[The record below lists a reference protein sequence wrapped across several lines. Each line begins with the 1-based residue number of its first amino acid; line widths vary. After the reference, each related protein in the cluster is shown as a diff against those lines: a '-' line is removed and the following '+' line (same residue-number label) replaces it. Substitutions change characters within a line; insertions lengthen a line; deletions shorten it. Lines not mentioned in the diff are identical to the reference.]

1 MIKSYG
7 TVYENAL
14 IRDYTTY
21 KLEGKIKKVISPDNL
36 EDLVNLLTHLK
47 KNKVKNQVIGNGSN
61 LIFLKNYDGIIIKL
75 DKFNDLEIDDNI
87 ITVGAGY
94 SLIKLALKT
103 AKLGLSGLEFA
114 SGIPGTIGG
123 AIYMNA
129 GAYKKSMSDIV
140 TEILVIDDNLK
151 LKTINAKDLRFK
163 YRHSLLKEKNYICL
177 SATMKLEK
185 EKPEKIL
192 AIIKDRKERR
202 KQTQP
207 LNYPSAGSVFRNPK
221 DDFAG
226 RLIEELGLKGYKIGD
241 AMISKKHANFIV
253 NTNKAKGKD
262 VKKLIELVQKEAKEK
277 YNIDLIL
284 EQEYVE

>member
-1 MIKSYG
+1 MINTYG
-7 TVYENAL
+7 KVINNAQ
-14 IRDYTTY
+14 IKNYTTY
-21 KLEGKIKKVISPDNL
+21 KLDGKIKKVIVPDNL
-36 EDLVNLLTHLK
+36 DSLIKLLKYLK
-47 KNKVKNQVIGNGSN
+47 QNKIKHKVIGNGSN
-61 LIFLKNYDGIIIKL
+61 LIFLKDYDGIIIKL
-75 DKFNDLEIDDNI
+75 DNFKDIIIEDNI
-87 ITVGAGY
+87 VTIGSGY
-94 SLIKLALKT
+94 SLVRLALKT

-140 TEILVIDDNLK
+140 KEITVLDNK
-151 LKTINAKDLRFK
+151 FEIKKIKAKDLNFS

-177 SATMKLEK
+177 SATLKLENKNPEEILDLIK
-185 EKPEKIL
+185 E
-192 AIIKDRKERR
+192 RKERR

-226 RLIEELGLKGYKIGD
+226 RLIEELGLKGFKVGD
-241 AMISKKHANFIV
+241 AMISKKHANFII
-253 NTNKAKGKD
+253 NTGNASGQD
-262 VKKLIELVQKEAKEK
+262 IKKLIKIIQRKVKKE
-277 YNIDLIL
+277 YNIELIL